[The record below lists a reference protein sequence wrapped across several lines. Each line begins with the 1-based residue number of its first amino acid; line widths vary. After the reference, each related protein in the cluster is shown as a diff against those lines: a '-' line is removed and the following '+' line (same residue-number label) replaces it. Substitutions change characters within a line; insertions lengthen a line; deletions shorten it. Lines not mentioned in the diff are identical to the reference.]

1 MMKSIFCSLAL
12 MAMACVPAM
21 AQTKAESDAVHF
33 TGNVKGVKDTLLVR
47 VPQGGRNYKTDTVLV
62 KDGKFDFT
70 VHVSEPTDISA
81 YTPGSLRGTERAGFQ
96 VIAVPGERAE
106 MTGDLTSNYYLTGSK
121 FYQQF
126 NEVDRMMEA
135 AQKPLNQLVD
145 SLQNRMKAGE
155 SQESVMKVYQEKGG
169 KLRQELRDKMMN
181 FIKQHPDDEA
191 CAYLIPQMDDLETMK
206 EAVKLL
212 SPAVRDGRMKN
223 YYTRVISSIEA
234 EEKAEA
240 EAAKKQAAG
249 IAAPNFTLNDINGK
263 PLSLASLRGKY
274 VVLDFWGSWC
284 IWCIKGFP
292 QMKEYYNKY
301 KGKFQILG
309 IDCNDTQE
317 KWKAA
322 VKKHELPWL
331 HVYCPR
337 DNRQLMKDYGITG
350 FPTKILID
358 PQGKIVKT
366 VVGEDPAFYTL
377 LDETFGK
384 K

>member
-1 MMKSIFCSLAL
+1 MKSILCSLVLA
-12 MAMACVPAM
+12 AAACMPAV
-21 AQTKAESDAVHF
+21 AQTNA
-33 TGNVKGVKDTLLVR
+33 TGGDVNFKGDVKGLKDSLIVL
-47 VPQGGRNYKTDTVLV
+47 VPQDGRNYKRDTVLV
-62 KDGKFDFT
+62 KDGKFNFT
-70 VHVSEPTDISA
+70 VHVKEPVDIQA
-81 YTPGSLRGTERAGFQ
+81 YTPGTFRGQERVGFQ
-96 VIAVPGERAE
+96 TIAVPGENAE
-106 MTGDLTSNYYLTGSK
+106 MTGDLTSNYYLSGSK

-126 NEVDRMMEA
+126 NEVDHMMEDA
-135 AQKPLNQLVD
+135 RKPMQLFVD
-145 SLQNRMKAGE
+145 SLEQRLKAGE
-155 SQESVMKVYQEKGG
+155 SQESVMKVYQEKGDQLQDIVYG
-169 KLRQELRDKMMN
+169 KMLD
-181 FIKQHPDDEA
+181 FIKQHPDNEA
-191 CAYLIPQMDDLETMK
+191 CAYLVPQFSDIDKMK
-206 EAVKLL
+206 EAAALL
-212 SPAVRDGRMKN
+212 SPTVRNGRMKN
-223 YYTRVISSIEA
+223 YYQGVIDEM
-234 EEKAEA
+234 EQRMKAEA

-249 IAAPNFTLNDINGK
+249 VQAPLFTLNDINGK
-263 PLSLASLRGKY
+263 PLSLTSLKGKY

-309 IDCNDTQE
+309 IDCNDTPE
-317 KWKAA
+317 KWKDA

-337 DNRQLMKDYGITG
+337 DNRKLMEDYGIQG

-384 K
+384 

>member
-1 MMKSIFCSLAL
+1 MKSILCSLVLA
-12 MAMACVPAM
+12 AAACMPAV
-21 AQTKAESDAVHF
+21 AQTNA
-33 TGNVKGVKDTLLVR
+33 TGGDVNFKGDVKGLKDSLIVL
-47 VPQGGRNYKTDTVLV
+47 VPQDGRNYKRDTVLV
-62 KDGKFDFT
+62 KDGKFNFT
-70 VHVSEPTDISA
+70 VHVKEPVDIQA
-81 YTPGSLRGTERAGFQ
+81 YTPGTFRGQERVGFQ
-96 VIAVPGERAE
+96 TIAVPGENAE
-106 MTGDLTSNYYLTGSK
+106 MTGDLTSNYYLSGSK

-126 NEVDRMMEA
+126 NEVDHMMEDA
-135 AQKPLNQLVD
+135 RKPMQLFVD
-145 SLQNRMKAGE
+145 SLEQRLKAGE
-155 SQESVMKVYQEKGG
+155 SQESVMKVYQEKGDQLQDIVYG
-169 KLRQELRDKMMN
+169 KMLD
-181 FIKQHPDDEA
+181 FIKQHPDNEA
-191 CAYLIPQMDDLETMK
+191 CAYLVPQFRDIDKMK
-206 EAVKLL
+206 EAAALL
-212 SPAVRDGRMKN
+212 SPTVRNGRMKN
-223 YYTRVISSIEA
+223 YYQRVIDEM
-234 EEKAEA
+234 EQRMKAEA

-249 IAAPNFTLNDINGK
+249 VQAPLFTLNDINGK
-263 PLSLASLRGKY
+263 PLSLASLKGKY

-309 IDCNDTQE
+309 IDCNDTPE
-317 KWKAA
+317 KWKDA

-337 DNRQLMKDYGITG
+337 DNRKLMEDYGIQG

-384 K
+384 